1 MVEQCRFNQKLNM
14 AVPSSK
20 KHWTVFLVDDHVLLR
35 EWLTNLITQQPDLA
49 ICGEAASAE
58 EAMQKIGSSKPDMA
72 IVDISLKESSGI
84 ELIKNI
90 KQHCPQVA
98 VLVLSMHEGPYHVE
112 RALQAGA
119 NGYVMKRESAKNL
132 IVAIRRILDGGFY
145 VSQDTAQV
153 LAAQFVGN
161 KSSSG
166 RSPIE
171 QLSDRELEVFGLLGE
186 GKSVIQI
193 AQKLKIDVK
202 TVHTYCSRMREKLHV
217 GSTVELLREAF
228 RWQEAHH
235 SS

>member
-1 MVEQCRFNQKLNM
+1 MVELRGFNQELNM

-20 KHWTVFLVDDHVLLR
+20 KHWTIFLVDDHVLLR

-49 ICGEAASAE
+49 VCGEAASAE
-58 EAMQKIGSSKPDMA
+58 EAMQKIIAAKPDMA

-90 KQHCPQVA
+90 KERCPQVA
-98 VLVLSMHEGPYHVE
+98 ILVLSMHEGSHHVE

-119 NGYVMKRESAKNL
+119 NGYVMKRESAKDL
-132 IVAIRRILDGGFY
+132 IAAIRRILDGRFY
-145 VSQDTAQV
+145 VSQDTAQA
-153 LAAQFVGN
+153 LAARYVGS
-161 KSSSG
+161 KSGSG

-186 GKSVIQI
+186 GNSVIQI

-228 RWQEAHH
+228 RWQESRD